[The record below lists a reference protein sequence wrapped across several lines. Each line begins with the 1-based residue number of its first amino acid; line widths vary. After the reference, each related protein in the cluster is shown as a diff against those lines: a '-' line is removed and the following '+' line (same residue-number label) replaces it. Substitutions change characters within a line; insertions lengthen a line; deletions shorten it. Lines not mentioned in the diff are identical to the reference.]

1 MYELLVEEALKVL
14 RTPPLK
20 FNKMFVMFSFGF
32 ASGLPYMII
41 ISTSTAWLRDVD
53 VDLAY
58 IGFFSWVTF
67 MYAFKFLWAPL
78 VDRFSIPFLKK
89 YGHRK
94 SWIVLMQ
101 FVIFIN
107 LLVLSSTDPKNDF
120 IFFSL
125 IAFFIALAGSIQ
137 DIAIDAFRI
146 EYADIG
152 DQGSLAATYQF
163 GWRLAIILATSFAL
177 IFADINGWS
186 LTYKIMA
193 ASMVIGLLG
202 LIASKEE
209 KNIHLGKL
217 SFSKSITEP
226 FIDFL
231 SRFGFFTAAMLLL
244 IIATYRLTDIVMGPM
259 ATPFYIDMGF
269 TLTEIG
275 SVVKIVALLASIF
288 GISMGALLL
297 KRIGIYQSLM
307 IGAFLV
313 MFTNVCFSYV
323 AISEKSI
330 TSLSMIV
337 AMDSIAAGIVGTVN
351 IAFLTSLVSKK
362 YTGFQYALLTG
373 FMAGPG
379 FVLKGLSGLWV
390 NYLQGI
396 YGDDYGWMG
405 FYVTTSLL
413 TMPVILF
420 LYSNRHFL
428 IKHENSI

>member
-1 MYELLVEEALKVL
+1 MY
-14 RTPPLK
+14 K
-20 FNKMFVMFSFGF
+20 FNKMFVMFCLGF

-41 ISTSTAWLRDVD
+41 ISTSTAWLRDAGVE
-53 VDLAY
+53 LAY
-58 IGFFSWVTF
+58 IGFFAWVTF

-78 VDRFSIPFLKK
+78 VDRFSIPILKQ

-101 FVIFIN
+101 VIIFIN
-107 LLVLSSTDPKNDF
+107 LIILSNTDPKSDL

-125 IAFFIALAGSIQ
+125 IAFLIALAGSIQ

-146 EYADIG
+146 EYANINE
-152 DQGSLAATYQF
+152 QGSLAATYQF
-163 GWRLAIILATSFAL
+163 GWRLAIIVATSFAL
-177 IFADINGWS
+177 IFADTNGWS

-193 ASMVIGLLG
+193 ATMIIGLLG
-202 LIASKEE
+202 LIVSKEE
-209 KNIHLGKL
+209 KNFQLGKL
-217 SFSKSITEP
+217 SFTQSIRDP
-226 FIDFL
+226 FVDFL
-231 SRFGFFTAAMLLL
+231 SRFGFFASAVLLM

-275 SVVKIVALLASIF
+275 AVVKIVALLASIF

-297 KRIGIYQSLM
+297 KKIGIYRSLM
-307 IGAFLV
+307 LGAFLV
-313 MFTNVCFSYV
+313 MLTNVCFSYV

-373 FMAGPG
+373 FMTGPG

-396 YGDDYGWMG
+396 YGDDFGWMG

-420 LYSNRHFL
+420 LYFNRHFL

>member
-1 MYELLVEEALKVL
+1 MY
-14 RTPPLK
+14 K
-20 FNKMFVMFSFGF
+20 FNKMFVMFCLGF

-41 ISTSTAWLRDVD
+41 ISTSTAWLRDAGVE
-53 VDLAY
+53 LAY
-58 IGFFSWVTF
+58 IGFFAWVTF
-67 MYAFKFLWAPL
+67 MYAFKFLWAPF
-78 VDRFSIPFLKK
+78 VDRFSIPILKQ

-101 FVIFIN
+101 VIIFTN
-107 LLVLSSTDPKNDF
+107 LIILSNTDPKSDL

-125 IAFFIALAGSIQ
+125 IAFLIALAGSIQ

-146 EYADIG
+146 EYANINE
-152 DQGSLAATYQF
+152 QGSLAATYQF
-163 GWRLAIILATSFAL
+163 GWRLALIVATSFAL
-177 IFADINGWS
+177 IFADTNGWS

-193 ASMVIGLLG
+193 ATMIIGLLG
-202 LIASKEE
+202 LIVSKEE
-209 KNIHLGKL
+209 KNFQLGKL
-217 SFSKSITEP
+217 SFTQSIRDP
-226 FIDFL
+226 FVDFL
-231 SRFGFFTAAMLLL
+231 SRFGFFASAVLLM

-275 SVVKIVALLASIF
+275 AVVKIVALLASIF

-297 KRIGIYQSLM
+297 KKIGIYKSLM
-307 IGAFLV
+307 LGAFLV
-313 MFTNVCFSYV
+313 MLTNVCFSYV

-373 FMAGPG
+373 FMTGPG

-396 YGDDYGWMG
+396 YGDDFGWMG

-420 LYSNRHFL
+420 LYFNRHFL

>member
-1 MYELLVEEALKVL
+1 MY
-14 RTPPLK
+14 K

-146 EYADIG
+146 EYADIS

-313 MFTNVCFSYV
+313 MLTNVCFSYV

>member
-1 MYELLVEEALKVL
+1 MY
-14 RTPPLK
+14 K
-20 FNKMFVMFSFGF
+20 FNKMFVLFCLGF

-41 ISTSTAWLRDVD
+41 ISTSTAWLRDAGVEL
-53 VDLAY
+53 VY
-58 IGFFSWVTF
+58 IGFFAWVTS

-78 VDRFSIPFLKK
+78 VDRFSIPILKQ

-94 SWIVLMQ
+94 SWIALMQ
-101 FVIFIN
+101 VIIFIN
-107 LLVLSSTDPKNDF
+107 LIILSNTDPKSDL

-125 IAFFIALAGSIQ
+125 IAFLIALAGSIQ

-146 EYADIG
+146 EYANINE
-152 DQGSLAATYQF
+152 QGSLAATYQF
-163 GWRLAIILATSFAL
+163 GWRLAIIVATSFAL
-177 IFADINGWS
+177 IFADTNGWS
-186 LTYKIMA
+186 VTYKIMA
-193 ASMVIGLLG
+193 ATMIIGLVG
-202 LIASKEE
+202 LIVSKEE
-209 KNIHLGKL
+209 KNFQLGKL
-217 SFSKSITEP
+217 SFTQSIRDP
-226 FIDFL
+226 FVDFL
-231 SRFGFFTAAMLLL
+231 SRFGFFASAVLLM

-275 SVVKIVALLASIF
+275 AVVKIVALLASIF

-297 KRIGIYQSLM
+297 KKIGIYKSLM
-307 IGAFLV
+307 LGAFLV
-313 MFTNVCFSYV
+313 MLTNVCFSYV
-323 AISEKSI
+323 AVSEKSI
-330 TSLSMIV
+330 TSLSLIV

-379 FVLKGLSGLWV
+379 FILKGLSGLWV

-396 YGDDYGWMG
+396 YGDVYGWMG

-420 LYSNRHFL
+420 LYFNRHFL

>member
-1 MYELLVEEALKVL
+1 MS
-14 RTPPLK
+14 K
-20 FNKMFVMFSFGF
+20 FNKLFVMFCLGF

-41 ISTSTAWLRDVD
+41 ISTSTAWLRDAG

-78 VDRFSIPFLKK
+78 IDRFSIPVLKK

-101 FVIFIN
+101 SIIFVN
-107 LLVLSSTDPKNDF
+107 LIILSNIDPKNNF
-120 IFFSL
+120 MLFSFLAFL
-125 IAFFIALAGSIQ
+125 IGLSGSIQ

-146 EYADIG
+146 EYADIN

-163 GWRLAIILATSFAL
+163 GWRLAIIIATSFAL
-177 IFADINGWS
+177 IFADTNGWS
-186 LTYKIMA
+186 LTFKIMA
-193 ASMVIGLLG
+193 ASMFIGLLG
-202 LIASKEE
+202 LVFSKEE
-209 KNIHLGKL
+209 KNLQLSRL
-217 SFSKSITEP
+217 SFSQSIKDP
-226 FIDFL
+226 FVDFL
-231 SRFGFFTAAMLLL
+231 SRFGFFASAVLLM

-275 SVVKIVALLASIF
+275 AVVKIVALLASIF

-297 KRIGIYQSLM
+297 KKIGIYKSLM
-307 IGAFLV
+307 LGAFLV
-313 MFTNVCFSYV
+313 MLTNVCFSYV

-373 FMAGPG
+373 FMTGPG

-396 YGDDYGWMG
+396 YGDDFGWMG

-420 LYSNRHFL
+420 LYFNRHFL

>member
-1 MYELLVEEALKVL
+1 MF
-14 RTPPLK
+14 K
-20 FNKMFVMFSFGF
+20 FNKMFVMFCLGF

-41 ISTSTAWLRDVD
+41 ISTSTAWLRDAGVE
-53 VDLAY
+53 LAY
-58 IGFFSWVTF
+58 IGFFAWVTF

-78 VDRFSIPFLKK
+78 VDRFSIPILKQ

-101 FVIFIN
+101 VIIFIN
-107 LLVLSSTDPKNDF
+107 LIILSNTDPKSDL

-125 IAFFIALAGSIQ
+125 IAFLIALAGSIQ

-146 EYADIG
+146 EYANINE
-152 DQGSLAATYQF
+152 QGSLAATYQF
-163 GWRLAIILATSFAL
+163 GWRLAIIVATSFAL
-177 IFADINGWS
+177 IFADTNGWS

-193 ASMVIGLLG
+193 ATMIIGLLG
-202 LIASKEE
+202 LIVSKEE
-209 KNIHLGKL
+209 KNFQLGKL
-217 SFSKSITEP
+217 SFTQSIRDP
-226 FIDFL
+226 FVDFL
-231 SRFGFFTAAMLLL
+231 SRFGFFASAVLLM

-275 SVVKIVALLASIF
+275 AVVKIVALLASIF

-297 KRIGIYQSLM
+297 KKIGIYKSLM
-307 IGAFLV
+307 LGAFLV
-313 MFTNVCFSYV
+313 MLTNVCFSYV

-330 TSLSMIV
+330 TSLSLIV

-396 YGDDYGWMG
+396 YGDDFGWMG

-420 LYSNRHFL
+420 LYFNRHFL

>member
-1 MYELLVEEALKVL
+1 MF
-14 RTPPLK
+14 K
-20 FNKMFVMFSFGF
+20 FNKMFVMFCLGF

-41 ISTSTAWLRDVD
+41 ISTSTAWLRDAGVE
-53 VDLAY
+53 LAY
-58 IGFFSWVTF
+58 IGFFAWVTF

-78 VDRFSIPFLKK
+78 VDRFSIPILKQ

-101 FVIFIN
+101 VIIFIN
-107 LLVLSSTDPKNDF
+107 LIILSNTDPKSDL

-125 IAFFIALAGSIQ
+125 IAFLIALAGSIQ

-146 EYADIG
+146 EYANINE
-152 DQGSLAATYQF
+152 QGSLAATYQF
-163 GWRLAIILATSFAL
+163 GWRLAIIVATSFAL
-177 IFADINGWS
+177 IFADTNGWS

-193 ASMVIGLLG
+193 ATMIIGLVG
-202 LIASKEE
+202 LIVSKEE
-209 KNIHLGKL
+209 KNFQLGRL
-217 SFSKSITEP
+217 SFTQSIRDP
-226 FIDFL
+226 FVDFL
-231 SRFGFFTAAMLLL
+231 SRFGFFASAVLLM

-275 SVVKIVALLASIF
+275 AVVKIVALLASIF

-297 KRIGIYQSLM
+297 KKIGIYKSLM
-307 IGAFLV
+307 LGAFLV
-313 MFTNVCFSYV
+313 MLTNVCFSYV

-396 YGDDYGWMG
+396 YGDDFGWMG

-420 LYSNRHFL
+420 LYFNRHFL

>member
-1 MYELLVEEALKVL
+1 MY
-14 RTPPLK
+14 K
-20 FNKMFVMFSFGF
+20 FNKMFVMFCLGF

-41 ISTSTAWLRDVD
+41 ISTSTAWLRDAGVE
-53 VDLAY
+53 LAY
-58 IGFFSWVTF
+58 IGFFAWVTF

-78 VDRFSIPFLKK
+78 VDRFSIPILKQ

-101 FVIFIN
+101 AIIFIN
-107 LLVLSSTDPKNDF
+107 LIILSNTDPKSDL

-125 IAFFIALAGSIQ
+125 IAFLIALAGSIQ

-146 EYADIG
+146 EYANINE
-152 DQGSLAATYQF
+152 QGSLAATYQF
-163 GWRLAIILATSFAL
+163 GWRLAIIVATSFAL
-177 IFADINGWS
+177 IFADTNGWS

-193 ASMVIGLLG
+193 ATMIIGLLG
-202 LIASKEE
+202 LIVSKEE
-209 KNIHLGKL
+209 KNFQLGKL
-217 SFSKSITEP
+217 SFTQSIRDP
-226 FIDFL
+226 FVDFL
-231 SRFGFFTAAMLLL
+231 SRFGFFASAVLLM

-275 SVVKIVALLASIF
+275 AVVKIVALLASIF

-297 KRIGIYQSLM
+297 KKIGIYKSLM
-307 IGAFLV
+307 LGAFLV
-313 MFTNVCFSYV
+313 MLTNVCFSYV

-396 YGDDYGWMG
+396 YGDDFGWMG

-420 LYSNRHFL
+420 LYFNRHFL

>member
-1 MYELLVEEALKVL
+1 MY
-14 RTPPLK
+14 K
-20 FNKMFVMFSFGF
+20 FNKMFVMFCLGF

-41 ISTSTAWLRDVD
+41 ISTSTAWLRDAGVE
-53 VDLAY
+53 LAY
-58 IGFFSWVTF
+58 IGFFAWVTF

-78 VDRFSIPFLKK
+78 VDRFSIPILKQ

-101 FVIFIN
+101 VIIFIN
-107 LLVLSSTDPKNDF
+107 LIILSNTDPKSDL

-125 IAFFIALAGSIQ
+125 IAFLIALAGSIQ

-146 EYADIG
+146 EYANINE
-152 DQGSLAATYQF
+152 QGSLAATYQF
-163 GWRLAIILATSFAL
+163 GWRLAIIVATSFAL
-177 IFADINGWS
+177 IFADTNGWS

-193 ASMVIGLLG
+193 ATMIIGLLG
-202 LIASKEE
+202 LIVSKEE
-209 KNIHLGKL
+209 KNLQLGKL
-217 SFSKSITEP
+217 SFTQSIRDP
-226 FIDFL
+226 FVDFL
-231 SRFGFFTAAMLLL
+231 SRFGFFASAVLLM

-275 SVVKIVALLASIF
+275 AVVKIVALLASIF

-297 KRIGIYQSLM
+297 KKIGIYKSLM
-307 IGAFLV
+307 LGAFLV
-313 MFTNVCFSYV
+313 MLTNVCFSYV

-396 YGDDYGWMG
+396 YGDDFGWMD

-420 LYSNRHFL
+420 LYFNRHFL

>member
-1 MYELLVEEALKVL
+1 MY
-14 RTPPLK
+14 K

-313 MFTNVCFSYV
+313 MLTNVFFSYV

>member
-1 MYELLVEEALKVL
+1 MF
-14 RTPPLK
+14 K
-20 FNKMFVMFSFGF
+20 FNKMFVMFCLGF

-41 ISTSTAWLRDVD
+41 ISTSTAWLRDAGVE
-53 VDLAY
+53 LAY
-58 IGFFSWVTF
+58 IGFFAWVTF

-78 VDRFSIPFLKK
+78 VDRFSIPILKQ

-101 FVIFIN
+101 AIIFIN
-107 LLVLSSTDPKNDF
+107 LIILSNTDPKSDL

-125 IAFFIALAGSIQ
+125 IAFLIALAGSIQ

-146 EYADIG
+146 EYANINE
-152 DQGSLAATYQF
+152 QGSLAATYQF
-163 GWRLAIILATSFAL
+163 GWRLAIIVATSFAL
-177 IFADINGWS
+177 IFADTNGWS

-193 ASMVIGLLG
+193 ATMIIGLLG
-202 LIASKEE
+202 LIVSKEE
-209 KNIHLGKL
+209 KNFQLGKL
-217 SFSKSITEP
+217 SFTQSIRDP
-226 FIDFL
+226 FVDFL
-231 SRFGFFTAAMLLL
+231 SRFGFFASAVLLM

-275 SVVKIVALLASIF
+275 AVVKIVALLASIF

-297 KRIGIYQSLM
+297 KKIGIYKSLM
-307 IGAFLV
+307 LGAFLV
-313 MFTNVCFSYV
+313 MLTNVCFSYV

-396 YGDDYGWMG
+396 YGDDFGWMG

-420 LYSNRHFL
+420 LYFNRHFL

>member
-1 MYELLVEEALKVL
+1 MF
-14 RTPPLK
+14 K
-20 FNKMFVMFSFGF
+20 FNKMFVMFCLGF

-41 ISTSTAWLRDVD
+41 ISTSTAWLRDAD
-53 VDLAY
+53 VELAY
-58 IGFFSWVTF
+58 IGFFAWVTF

-78 VDRFSIPFLKK
+78 VDRFSIPILKQ

-94 SWIVLMQ
+94 SWIALMQ
-101 FVIFIN
+101 VIIFIN
-107 LLVLSSTDPKNDF
+107 LIILSNTDPKSDL

-125 IAFFIALAGSIQ
+125 IAFLIALAGSIQ

-146 EYADIG
+146 EYANINE
-152 DQGSLAATYQF
+152 QGSLAATYQF
-163 GWRLAIILATSFAL
+163 GWRLAIIVATSFAL

-193 ASMVIGLLG
+193 ATMIIGLVG
-202 LIASKEE
+202 LIVSKEE
-209 KNIHLGKL
+209 KNFQLGKL
-217 SFSKSITEP
+217 SFTQSIRDP
-226 FIDFL
+226 FVDFL
-231 SRFGFFTAAMLLL
+231 SRFGFFASAVLLM

-275 SVVKIVALLASIF
+275 AVVKIVALLASIF

-297 KRIGIYQSLM
+297 KKIGIYKSLM
-307 IGAFLV
+307 LGAFLV
-313 MFTNVCFSYV
+313 MLTNVCFSYV
-323 AISEKSI
+323 AVSEKSI
-330 TSLSMIV
+330 TSLSLIV

-379 FVLKGLSGLWV
+379 FILKGLSGLWV

-396 YGDDYGWMG
+396 YGDVYGWMG

-420 LYSNRHFL
+420 LYFNRHFL

>member
-1 MYELLVEEALKVL
+1 MSKLTKL
-14 RTPPLK
+14 
-20 FNKMFVMFSFGF
+20 FVMFSLGF

-53 VDLAY
+53 IELAY

-78 VDRFSIPFLKK
+78 VDRFSIPILKK

-101 FVIFIN
+101 VIIFIS
-107 LLVLSSTDPKNDF
+107 LIILSDTDPKRNF
-120 IFFSL
+120 ALFSL
-125 IAFFIALAGSIQ
+125 VAFFIGLAGSIQ

-146 EYADIG
+146 EYAEIDE
-152 DQGSLAATYQF
+152 QGGLAATYQF
-163 GWRLAIILATSFAL
+163 GWRLAIIIATSFAL
-177 IFADINGWS
+177 IFADTNGWS
-186 LTYKIMA
+186 LTFKIMA
-193 ASMVIGLLG
+193 FSMIIGLLG
-202 LIASKEE
+202 LMFSKEE
-209 KNIHLGKL
+209 KNPQLGKL
-217 SFSKSITEP
+217 NFTQSITDP
-226 FIDFL
+226 FVDFI
-231 SRFGFFTAAMLLL
+231 SRFGFFAAAILLL

-269 TLTEIG
+269 SLTEIG
-275 SVVKIVALLASIF
+275 AVVKIVALLASIL
-288 GISMGALLL
+288 GISLGAVLL
-297 KRIGIYQSLM
+297 KKFNIYKSLI

-313 MFTNVCFSYV
+313 MVTNVCFSYV
-323 AISEKSI
+323 AVAEKSI
-330 TSLSMIV
+330 TSLAFIV

-379 FVLKGLSGLWV
+379 FILKGLSGLWV
-390 NYLQGI
+390 SYLQGI
-396 YGDDYGWMG
+396 YGDNYGWMG

-413 TMPVILF
+413 TIPVILF
-420 LYSNRHFL
+420 LFFNRNFL
-428 IKHENSI
+428 TKYENSL

>member
-1 MYELLVEEALKVL
+1 MY
-14 RTPPLK
+14 K
-20 FNKMFVMFSFGF
+20 FNKMFVMFCLGF

-41 ISTSTAWLRDVD
+41 ISTSTAWLRDAGVE
-53 VDLAY
+53 LAY
-58 IGFFSWVTF
+58 IGFFAWVTF
-67 MYAFKFLWAPL
+67 MYAFKFLWAPF
-78 VDRFSIPFLKK
+78 VDRFSIPMLKQ

-101 FVIFIN
+101 VIIFTN
-107 LLVLSSTDPKNDF
+107 LIILSNTDPKSDL

-125 IAFFIALAGSIQ
+125 IAFLIALAGSIQ

-146 EYADIG
+146 EYANINE
-152 DQGSLAATYQF
+152 QGSLAATYQF
-163 GWRLAIILATSFAL
+163 GWRLAIIVATSFAL
-177 IFADINGWS
+177 IFADTNGWS

-193 ASMVIGLLG
+193 ATMIIGLLG
-202 LIASKEE
+202 LIVSKEE
-209 KNIHLGKL
+209 KNFQLGKL
-217 SFSKSITEP
+217 SFTQSIRDP
-226 FIDFL
+226 FVDFL
-231 SRFGFFTAAMLLL
+231 SRFGFFASAVLLM

-275 SVVKIVALLASIF
+275 AVVKIVALLASIF

-297 KRIGIYQSLM
+297 KKIGIYRSLM
-307 IGAFLV
+307 LGAFLV
-313 MFTNVCFSYV
+313 MLTNVCFSYV

-373 FMAGPG
+373 FMTGPG

-396 YGDDYGWMG
+396 YGDDFGWMG

-420 LYSNRHFL
+420 L
-428 IKHENSI
+428 

>member
-1 MYELLVEEALKVL
+1 MY
-14 RTPPLK
+14 K

-379 FVLKGLSGLWV
+379 FVLKGLSGLWI

>member
-1 MYELLVEEALKVL
+1 MY
-14 RTPPLK
+14 K
-20 FNKMFVMFSFGF
+20 FNKMFVLFCLGF

-41 ISTSTAWLRDVD
+41 ISTSTAWLRDAGVEL
-53 VDLAY
+53 VY
-58 IGFFSWVTF
+58 IGFFAWVTF

-78 VDRFSIPFLKK
+78 VDRFSIPILKQ

-94 SWIVLMQ
+94 SWIALMQ
-101 FVIFIN
+101 VIIFIN
-107 LLVLSSTDPKNDF
+107 LIILSNTDPKSDL

-125 IAFFIALAGSIQ
+125 IAFLIALAGSIQ

-146 EYADIG
+146 EYANINE
-152 DQGSLAATYQF
+152 QGSLAATYQF
-163 GWRLAIILATSFAL
+163 GWRLAIIVATSFAL
-177 IFADINGWS
+177 IFADTNGWS
-186 LTYKIMA
+186 VTYKIMA
-193 ASMVIGLLG
+193 ATMIIGLVG
-202 LIASKEE
+202 LIVSKEE
-209 KNIHLGKL
+209 KNFQLGKL
-217 SFSKSITEP
+217 SFTQSIRDP
-226 FIDFL
+226 FVDFL
-231 SRFGFFTAAMLLL
+231 SRFGFFASAVLLM

-275 SVVKIVALLASIF
+275 AVVKIVALLASIF

-297 KRIGIYQSLM
+297 KKIGIYKSLM
-307 IGAFLV
+307 LGAFLV
-313 MFTNVCFSYV
+313 MLTNVCFSYV
-323 AISEKSI
+323 AVSEKSI
-330 TSLSMIV
+330 TSLSLIV

-379 FVLKGLSGLWV
+379 FILKGLSGLWV

-396 YGDDYGWMG
+396 YGDVYGWMG

-420 LYSNRHFL
+420 LYFNRHFL

>member
-1 MYELLVEEALKVL
+1 MS
-14 RTPPLK
+14 K
-20 FNKMFVMFSFGF
+20 FNKLFVMFCLGF

-41 ISTSTAWLRDVD
+41 ISTSTAWLRDAG

-78 VDRFSIPFLKK
+78 IDRFSIPVLKK

-101 FVIFIN
+101 SIIFVN
-107 LLVLSSTDPKNDF
+107 LIILSNIDPKNNF
-120 IFFSL
+120 MLFSL
-125 IAFFIALAGSIQ
+125 IAFLIGLSGSIQ

-146 EYADIG
+146 EYADIN

-163 GWRLAIILATSFAL
+163 GWRLAIIIATSFAL
-177 IFADINGWS
+177 IFADTNGWS
-186 LTYKIMA
+186 LTFKIMA
-193 ASMVIGLLG
+193 ASMFIGLLG
-202 LIASKEE
+202 LVFSKEE
-209 KNIHLGKL
+209 KNLQLSRL
-217 SFSKSITEP
+217 SFSQSIKDP
-226 FIDFL
+226 FVDFL
-231 SRFGFFTAAMLLL
+231 SRFGFFAAAILLM

-269 TLTEIG
+269 SLTEIG
-275 SVVKIVALLASIF
+275 AVVKIVALIASIL
-288 GISMGALLL
+288 GISLGAILL
-297 KRIGIYQSLM
+297 KKFNIYKSLL

-313 MFTNVCFSYV
+313 MITNICFSYV
-323 AISEKSI
+323 AVSEKSI
-330 TSLSMIV
+330 NSLSFIV
-337 AMDSIAAGIVGTVN
+337 AMDSLAAGIVGTVN

-390 NYLQGI
+390 SYLQGL
-396 YGDDYGWMG
+396 YGDNYGWMG

-413 TMPVILF
+413 TLPVIFF
-420 LYSNRHFL
+420 LYFNRSFL
-428 IKHENSI
+428 IKYEQSL

>member
-1 MYELLVEEALKVL
+1 MY
-14 RTPPLK
+14 K
-20 FNKMFVMFSFGF
+20 FNKMFVLFCLGF

-41 ISTSTAWLRDVD
+41 ISTSTAWLRDAGVE
-53 VDLAY
+53 LAY
-58 IGFFSWVTF
+58 IGFFAWVTF

-78 VDRFSIPFLKK
+78 VDRFSIPILKQ

-101 FVIFIN
+101 VIIFIN
-107 LLVLSSTDPKNDF
+107 LIILSNTDPKSDL

-125 IAFFIALAGSIQ
+125 IAFLIALAGSIQ

-146 EYADIG
+146 EYANINE
-152 DQGSLAATYQF
+152 QGSLAATYQF
-163 GWRLAIILATSFAL
+163 GWRLAIIVATSFAL
-177 IFADINGWS
+177 IFADTNGWS

-193 ASMVIGLLG
+193 ATMIIGLLG
-202 LIASKEE
+202 LIVSKEE
-209 KNIHLGKL
+209 KNLQLGKL
-217 SFSKSITEP
+217 SFTQSIRDP
-226 FIDFL
+226 FVDFL
-231 SRFGFFTAAMLLL
+231 SRFGFFASAVLLM

-275 SVVKIVALLASIF
+275 AVVKIVALLASIF

-297 KRIGIYQSLM
+297 KKIGIYKSLM
-307 IGAFLV
+307 LGAFLV
-313 MFTNVCFSYV
+313 MLTNVCFSYV

-396 YGDDYGWMG
+396 YGDDFGWMG

-420 LYSNRHFL
+420 LYFNRHFL

>member
-1 MYELLVEEALKVL
+1 MF
-14 RTPPLK
+14 K
-20 FNKMFVMFSFGF
+20 FNKMFVMFCLGF

-41 ISTSTAWLRDVD
+41 ISTSTAWLRDAGVE
-53 VDLAY
+53 LAY
-58 IGFFSWVTF
+58 IGFFAWVTF

-78 VDRFSIPFLKK
+78 VDRFSIPILKK

-101 FVIFIN
+101 VIIFIN
-107 LLVLSSTDPKNDF
+107 LIILSNTDPKSDL

-125 IAFFIALAGSIQ
+125 IAFLIALAGSIQ

-146 EYADIG
+146 EYANINE
-152 DQGSLAATYQF
+152 QGSLAATYQF
-163 GWRLAIILATSFAL
+163 GWRLAIIVATSFAL
-177 IFADINGWS
+177 IFADTNGWS

-193 ASMVIGLLG
+193 ATMIIGLLG
-202 LIASKEE
+202 LIVSKEE
-209 KNIHLGKL
+209 KNFQLGKL
-217 SFSKSITEP
+217 SFTQSIRDP
-226 FIDFL
+226 FVDFL
-231 SRFGFFTAAMLLL
+231 SRFGFFASAVLLM

-275 SVVKIVALLASIF
+275 AVVKIVALLASIF

-297 KRIGIYQSLM
+297 KKIGIYKSLM
-307 IGAFLV
+307 LGAFLV
-313 MFTNVCFSYV
+313 MLTNVCFSYV

-396 YGDDYGWMG
+396 YGDDFGWMG

-420 LYSNRHFL
+420 LYFNRHFL

>member
-1 MYELLVEEALKVL
+1 MY
-14 RTPPLK
+14 K
-20 FNKMFVMFSFGF
+20 FNKMFVMFCLGF

-41 ISTSTAWLRDVD
+41 ISTSTAWLRDAGVE
-53 VDLAY
+53 LAY
-58 IGFFSWVTF
+58 IGFFAWVTF

-78 VDRFSIPFLKK
+78 VDRFSIPILKQ

-101 FVIFIN
+101 VIIFIN
-107 LLVLSSTDPKNDF
+107 LIILSNTDPKSDL

-125 IAFFIALAGSIQ
+125 IAFLIALAGSIQ

-146 EYADIG
+146 EYANINE
-152 DQGSLAATYQF
+152 QGSLAATYQF
-163 GWRLAIILATSFAL
+163 GWRLAIIVATSFAL
-177 IFADINGWS
+177 IFADTNGWS

-193 ASMVIGLLG
+193 ATMIIGLLG
-202 LIASKEE
+202 LIVSKEE
-209 KNIHLGKL
+209 KNFQLGKL
-217 SFSKSITEP
+217 SFTQSIRDP
-226 FIDFL
+226 FVDFL
-231 SRFGFFTAAMLLL
+231 SRFGFFASAVLLM

-275 SVVKIVALLASIF
+275 AVVKIVALLASIF

-297 KRIGIYQSLM
+297 KKIGIYKSLM
-307 IGAFLV
+307 LGAFLV
-313 MFTNVCFSYV
+313 MLTNVCFSYV

-396 YGDDYGWMG
+396 YGDDFGWMG

-413 TMPVILF
+413 TIPVILF
-420 LYSNRHFL
+420 LYFNRHFL

>member
-1 MYELLVEEALKVL
+1 MY
-14 RTPPLK
+14 K
-20 FNKMFVMFSFGF
+20 FNKMFVMFCLGF

-41 ISTSTAWLRDVD
+41 ISTSTAWLRDAGVE
-53 VDLAY
+53 LAY
-58 IGFFSWVTF
+58 IGFFAWVTF
-67 MYAFKFLWAPL
+67 MYAFKFLWAPF
-78 VDRFSIPFLKK
+78 VDRFSIPILKQ

-101 FVIFIN
+101 VIIFTN
-107 LLVLSSTDPKNDF
+107 LIILSNTDPKSDL

-125 IAFFIALAGSIQ
+125 IAFLIALAGSIQ

-146 EYADIG
+146 EYANINE
-152 DQGSLAATYQF
+152 QGSLAATYQF
-163 GWRLAIILATSFAL
+163 GWRLAIIVATSFAL
-177 IFADINGWS
+177 IFADTNGWS

-193 ASMVIGLLG
+193 ATMIIGLLG
-202 LIASKEE
+202 LIVSKEE
-209 KNIHLGKL
+209 KNFQLGKL
-217 SFSKSITEP
+217 SFTQSIRDP
-226 FIDFL
+226 FVDFL
-231 SRFGFFTAAMLLL
+231 SRFGFFASAVLLM

-275 SVVKIVALLASIF
+275 AVVKIVALLASIF

-297 KRIGIYQSLM
+297 KKIGIYKSLM
-307 IGAFLV
+307 LGAFLV
-313 MFTNVCFSYV
+313 MLTNVCFSYV

-373 FMAGPG
+373 FMTGPG

-396 YGDDYGWMG
+396 YGDDFGWMG

-420 LYSNRHFL
+420 LYFNRHFL

>member
-1 MYELLVEEALKVL
+1 MY
-14 RTPPLK
+14 K
-20 FNKMFVMFSFGF
+20 FNKMVVMFSFGF

-78 VDRFSIPFLKK
+78 VDRFSIPFLEK

-313 MFTNVCFSYV
+313 MLTNVCFSYV

>member
-1 MYELLVEEALKVL
+1 MY
-14 RTPPLK
+14 K
-20 FNKMFVMFSFGF
+20 FNKMFVMFCLGF

-41 ISTSTAWLRDVD
+41 ISTSTAWLRDAD
-53 VDLAY
+53 VELAY
-58 IGFFSWVTF
+58 IGFFAWVTF

-78 VDRFSIPFLKK
+78 VDRFSIPILKQ

-94 SWIVLMQ
+94 SWIALMQ
-101 FVIFIN
+101 VIIFIN
-107 LLVLSSTDPKNDF
+107 LIILSNTDPKSDL

-125 IAFFIALAGSIQ
+125 IAFLIALAGSIQ

-146 EYADIG
+146 EYANINE
-152 DQGSLAATYQF
+152 QGSLAATYQF
-163 GWRLAIILATSFAL
+163 GWRLAIIVATSFAL
-177 IFADINGWS
+177 IFADTNGWS

-193 ASMVIGLLG
+193 ATMIIGLLG
-202 LIASKEE
+202 LIVSKEE
-209 KNIHLGKL
+209 KNFQLGKL
-217 SFSKSITEP
+217 SFTQSIRDP
-226 FIDFL
+226 FVDFL
-231 SRFGFFTAAMLLL
+231 SRFGFFASAVLLM

-275 SVVKIVALLASIF
+275 AVVKIVALLASIF

-297 KRIGIYQSLM
+297 KKIGIYKSLM
-307 IGAFLV
+307 LGAFLV
-313 MFTNVCFSYV
+313 MLTNVCFSYV

-379 FVLKGLSGLWV
+379 FILKGLSGLWV

-396 YGDDYGWMG
+396 YGDVYGWMG

-420 LYSNRHFL
+420 LYFNRHFL
-428 IKHENSI
+428 IKHENAI

>member
-1 MYELLVEEALKVL
+1 MY
-14 RTPPLK
+14 K
-20 FNKMFVMFSFGF
+20 FNKMFVMFCLGF

-41 ISTSTAWLRDVD
+41 ISTSTAWLRDAGVE
-53 VDLAY
+53 LAY
-58 IGFFSWVTF
+58 IGFFAWVTF
-67 MYAFKFLWAPL
+67 MYAFKFLWAPF
-78 VDRFSIPFLKK
+78 VDRFSIPILKQ

-101 FVIFIN
+101 VIIFTN
-107 LLVLSSTDPKNDF
+107 LIILSNTDPKSDL

-125 IAFFIALAGSIQ
+125 IAFLIALAGSIQ

-146 EYADIG
+146 EYANINE
-152 DQGSLAATYQF
+152 QGSLAATYQF
-163 GWRLAIILATSFAL
+163 GWRLAIIVATSFAL
-177 IFADINGWS
+177 IFADTNGWS

-193 ASMVIGLLG
+193 ATMIIGLLG
-202 LIASKEE
+202 LIVSKEE
-209 KNIHLGKL
+209 KNFQLGKL
-217 SFSKSITEP
+217 SFTQSIRDP
-226 FIDFL
+226 FVDFL
-231 SRFGFFTAAMLLL
+231 SRFGFFASAVLLM

-275 SVVKIVALLASIF
+275 AVVKIVALLASIF

-297 KRIGIYQSLM
+297 KKIGIYKSLM
-307 IGAFLV
+307 LGAFLV
-313 MFTNVCFSYV
+313 MLTNVFFSYV

-373 FMAGPG
+373 FMTGPG

-396 YGDDYGWMG
+396 YGDDFGWMG

-420 LYSNRHFL
+420 LYFNRHFL

>member
-1 MYELLVEEALKVL
+1 MF
-14 RTPPLK
+14 K
-20 FNKMFVMFSFGF
+20 FNKMFVMFCLGF

-41 ISTSTAWLRDVD
+41 ISTSTAWLRDAGVE
-53 VDLAY
+53 LAY
-58 IGFFSWVTF
+58 IGFFAWVTF

-78 VDRFSIPFLKK
+78 VDRFSIPILKQ

-101 FVIFIN
+101 VIIFIN
-107 LLVLSSTDPKNDF
+107 LIILSNTNPKSDL

-125 IAFFIALAGSIQ
+125 IAFLIALAGSIQ

-146 EYADIG
+146 EYANINE
-152 DQGSLAATYQF
+152 QGSLAATYQF
-163 GWRLAIILATSFAL
+163 GWRLAIIVATSFAL
-177 IFADINGWS
+177 IFADTNGWS
-186 LTYKIMA
+186 VTYKIMA
-193 ASMVIGLLG
+193 ATMIIGLLG
-202 LIASKEE
+202 LIVSKEE
-209 KNIHLGKL
+209 KNFQLGRL
-217 SFSKSITEP
+217 SFTQSIRDP
-226 FIDFL
+226 FVDFL
-231 SRFGFFTAAMLLL
+231 SRFGFFASAVLLM

-275 SVVKIVALLASIF
+275 AVVKIVALLASIF

-297 KRIGIYQSLM
+297 KKIGIYKSLM
-307 IGAFLV
+307 LGAFLV
-313 MFTNVCFSYV
+313 MLTNVCFSYV

-396 YGDDYGWMG
+396 YGDDFGWMG

-420 LYSNRHFL
+420 LYFNRHFL

>member
-1 MYELLVEEALKVL
+1 MY
-14 RTPPLK
+14 K

-101 FVIFIN
+101 FVIFIY

-313 MFTNVCFSYV
+313 MLTNVFFSYV

>member
-1 MYELLVEEALKVL
+1 MY
-14 RTPPLK
+14 K

-58 IGFFSWVTF
+58 IGCFSWVTF

-313 MFTNVCFSYV
+313 MLTNVFFSYV

>member
-1 MYELLVEEALKVL
+1 MF
-14 RTPPLK
+14 K
-20 FNKMFVMFSFGF
+20 FNKMFVMFCLGF

-41 ISTSTAWLRDVD
+41 ISTSTAWLRDAGVE
-53 VDLAY
+53 LAY
-58 IGFFSWVTF
+58 IGFFAWVTF

-78 VDRFSIPFLKK
+78 VDRFSIPILKQ

-94 SWIVLMQ
+94 SWIALMQ
-101 FVIFIN
+101 VIIFIN
-107 LLVLSSTDPKNDF
+107 LIILSNTDPKSDL

-125 IAFFIALAGSIQ
+125 IAFLIALAGSIQ

-146 EYADIG
+146 EYANINE
-152 DQGSLAATYQF
+152 QGSLAATYQF
-163 GWRLAIILATSFAL
+163 GWRLAIIVATSFAL
-177 IFADINGWS
+177 IFADTNGWS

-193 ASMVIGLLG
+193 ATMIIGLVG
-202 LIASKEE
+202 LIVSKEE
-209 KNIHLGKL
+209 KNFQLGKL
-217 SFSKSITEP
+217 SFTQSIRDP
-226 FIDFL
+226 FVDFL
-231 SRFGFFTAAMLLL
+231 SRFGFFASAVLLM

-275 SVVKIVALLASIF
+275 AVVKIVALLASIF

-297 KRIGIYQSLM
+297 KKIGIYKSLM
-307 IGAFLV
+307 LGAFLV
-313 MFTNVCFSYV
+313 MLTNVCFSYV
-323 AISEKSI
+323 AVSEKSI
-330 TSLSMIV
+330 TSLSLIV

-379 FVLKGLSGLWV
+379 FILKGLSGLWV

-396 YGDDYGWMG
+396 YGDVYGWMG

-420 LYSNRHFL
+420 LYFNRHFL

>member
-1 MYELLVEEALKVL
+1 MY
-14 RTPPLK
+14 K
-20 FNKMFVMFSFGF
+20 FNKMFVMFCLGF

-41 ISTSTAWLRDVD
+41 ISTSTAWLRDAD
-53 VDLAY
+53 VELAY
-58 IGFFSWVTF
+58 IGFFAWVTF

-78 VDRFSIPFLKK
+78 VDRFSIPILKQ

-94 SWIVLMQ
+94 SWIALMQ
-101 FVIFIN
+101 VIIFIN
-107 LLVLSSTDPKNDF
+107 LIILSNTNPKSDL

-125 IAFFIALAGSIQ
+125 IAFLIALAGSIQ

-146 EYADIG
+146 EYANINE
-152 DQGSLAATYQF
+152 QGSLAATYQF
-163 GWRLAIILATSFAL
+163 GWRLAIIVATSFAL

-193 ASMVIGLLG
+193 ATMIIGLVG
-202 LIASKEE
+202 LIVSKEE
-209 KNIHLGKL
+209 KNFQLGKL
-217 SFSKSITEP
+217 SFTQSIRDP
-226 FIDFL
+226 FVDFL
-231 SRFGFFTAAMLLL
+231 SRFGFFASAVLLM

-259 ATPFYIDMGF
+259 ATPFYYDMGF

-275 SVVKIVALLASIF
+275 AVVKIVALLASIF

-297 KRIGIYQSLM
+297 KKIGIYKSLM
-307 IGAFLV
+307 LGALLV
-313 MFTNVCFSYV
+313 MLTNVCFSYV
-323 AISEKSI
+323 AVSEKSI
-330 TSLSMIV
+330 TSLSLIV

-379 FVLKGLSGLWV
+379 FILKGLSGLWV

-396 YGDDYGWMG
+396 YGDVYGWMG

-420 LYSNRHFL
+420 LYFNRHFL